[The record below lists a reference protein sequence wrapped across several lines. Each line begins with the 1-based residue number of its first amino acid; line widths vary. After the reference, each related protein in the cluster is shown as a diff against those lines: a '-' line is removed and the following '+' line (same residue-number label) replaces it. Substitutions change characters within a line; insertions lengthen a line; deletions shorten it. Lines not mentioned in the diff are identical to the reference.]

1 MTDRLTGPETTL
13 RSILAGLV
21 RRHRWRLVTTYGLTL
36 AENGC
41 VVLYPLSVGIAIDG
55 LLAGRWASLVPLV
68 TVWLVHIVIGL
79 VRLVYDTR
87 AFTVV
92 HADLVLDTVDR
103 QRGAGVAEGRIVA
116 RVMLARELVD
126 FLQVEVPAMIGFVT
140 LFVGAILMLFWYDP
154 GVGLMAL
161 AALGPIL
168 VVTRWFARRSYR
180 LNGAL
185 NDRLEREVEI
195 VGARPMAQVRRHY
208 GRVRAWRIRISNAQA
223 GTWGVIELATLG
235 LAVAALLRL
244 TALDGVTAGMIYAV
258 LAYVW
263 DYCDAADDLPV
274 IVENLA
280 RVQDIGERLAEG

>member
-1 MTDRLTGPETTL
+1 MTDRLTEPDTTL

-36 AENGC
+36 AENAC
-41 VVLYPLSVGIAIDG
+41 VVLYPLSVGVAIDG
-55 LLAGRWASLVPLV
+55 LLAGRRASLVPLV
-68 TVWLVHIVIGL
+68 TVWLVHIAIGL

-103 QRGAGVAEGRIVA
+103 QRGAGVAEARIVA
-116 RVMLARELVD
+116 RVTLARELVD
-126 FLQVEVPAMIGFVT
+126 FLQVEVPAIIRFVT
-140 LFVGAILMLFWYDP
+140 LFVGAILMLFWFDP
-154 GVGLMAL
+154 VLGLMAL

>member
-1 MTDRLTGPETTL
+1 MTDRLTEPDTTL

-21 RRHRWRLVTTYGLTL
+21 RRHRWRLVTTYALTL
-36 AENGC
+36 AENAC
-41 VVLYPLSVGIAIDG
+41 VVLYPLSVGVAIDG

-68 TVWLVHIVIGL
+68 TVWLVHIAIGL

-103 QRGAGVAEGRIVA
+103 QRGAGVAEARIVA
-116 RVMLARELVD
+116 RVTLARELVD
-126 FLQVEVPAMIGFVT
+126 FLQVEVPAIIRFVT
-140 LFVGAILMLFWYDP
+140 LFVGAILMLFWFDP
-154 GVGLMAL
+154 VLGLMAL

-244 TALDGVTAGMIYAV
+244 TALDAVTAGMIYAV